1 MADFWVDSPRHGGYP
16 PFLHP
21 PDPPADQADIR
32 RGWADSP
39 IIFSLQSSQS
49 PGRYYCAWL
58 PCAPFCYIYIITMRA
73 GSQTK
78 RQRRN
83 KRTSPTSSENNSTE
97 SENGILQ
104 NHCINNIK
112 TISKDNSENALLCS
126 LLRRS
131 TYYFFVALQANTLSY
146 QNL

>member
-1 MADFWVDSPRHGGYP
+1 MDFRVDSPRHGGYL
-16 PFLHP
+16 PFLDP
-21 PDPPADQADIR
+21 PDPLADQADIR

-83 KRTSPTSSENNSTE
+83 KRTSPTSSDNNSTE
-97 SENGILQ
+97 SEREMEEVGTPSIPKQL
-104 NHCINNIK
+104 HGFR
-112 TISKDNSENALLCS
+112 SDPALANSRPSN
-126 LLRRS
+126 RS
-131 TYYFFVALQANTLSY
+131 AQF
-146 QNL
+146 

>member
-1 MADFWVDSPRHGGYP
+1 MADFRVDSPHHGGYP
-16 PFLHP
+16 PWLDP

-32 RGWADSP
+32 HGWADSP

-58 PCAPFCYIYIITMRA
+58 PCVPFSYIYIITMRA

-97 SENGILQ
+97 SEREMEEVGTSE
-104 NHCINNIK
+104 HNIQVESDSDEIPGGGK
-112 TISKDNSENALLCS
+112 EASGSVHVVSKHTKCWL
-126 LLRRS
+126 
-131 TYYFFVALQANTLSY
+131 FF
-146 QNL
+146 